1 MKLNPFNRNRDVQS
15 PTETTDYYSNAGS
28 EGSSS
33 IDWKRAVPRVVAV
46 VLVVGLLVF
55 GAMALFDNSDS
66 KKPAA
71 EKKPTTAQQEQRA
84 REDKRQASNTATQP
98 PSPSPSTSTPS
109 STPAPSASSS
119 TQQLVDSGPG
129 EVVALFIAAA
139 TGGALTY
146 HVALRRRLA

>member
-33 IDWKRAVPRVVAV
+33 IDWKRAIPRVLAV

-55 GAMALFDNSDS
+55 SAMALFANSDS
-66 KKPAA
+66 
-71 EKKPTTAQQEQRA
+71 KKPTTAQQEQRA
-84 REDKRQASNTATQP
+84 REDKRQASNTANQP